1 MLASNS
7 IIDIICMNMLWK
19 VKDPG
24 TVVLYPVIDIAMLIL
39 CRKKMDM
46 VSFQKEILHHGD
58 IHGLTVAGCAVSDYE
73 THHS

>member
-39 CRKKMDM
+39 CRKKWIWSVFKKKSCTMETSMD
-46 VSFQKEILHHGD
+46 
-58 IHGLTVAGCAVSDYE
+58 
-73 THHS
+73 